1 MRLIL
6 ITTLL
11 VASISVFAE
20 SEAGKAVRGLL
31 SGDHSNIEH
40 VGPGLFA
47 KIESLPDNCEIKVI
61 SGDVSPPIG
70 DGKASDH
77 AVVECS
83 DSEVLGLRLEQL
95 EGGKFRV
102 LGFWSITST

>member
-1 MRLIL
+1 M
-6 ITTLL
+6 
-11 VASISVFAE
+11 
-20 SEAGKAVRGLL
+20 RGLL

-70 DGKASDH
+70 GLTSPDITLISQLSG
-77 AVVECS
+77 S
-83 DSEVLGLRLEQL
+83 DSILAKSPGPTC
-95 EGGKFRV
+95 
-102 LGFWSITST
+102 SIFE